1 MSSNPESSP
10 HPLIL
15 THPPPLNPV
24 WETHIPHLPAPS
36 TSTSPDV
43 RKSVYSQNCINRN
56 TSLLRT
62 SLTHLTQN
70 LLITS
75 SSIPSPSGHEIPTR
89 LYTPTSATDSA
100 SVPSS
105 DSQPLIIYFH
115 GGGLYVGDLDSE
127 DLTCRQLSLS
137 LSLPLLSIS
146 YRLLPSFTADDAVS
160 DALSTFTHLCTK
172 FPSRKFVLVG
182 SSSGGQLAA
191 TVALTFL
198 KKRDGIERE
207 EGKRILGVILRC
219 PVTCDATNNGTSIPE
234 EWKSIHTSMKEEFYT
249 GILNKPAVT
258 RENRVM
264 RYQMPLEMLAEMPKL
279 TEASKP
285 VESDQEDINTK
296 WFIQLCTNDIYYS
309 DGVCLAL
316 GLKERGHSVKIRV
329 EFGWPHTFWLKGMVL
344 EEAQKTEMELVK
356 GAKCVLDG
364 PGASDTKELQ
374 GQKDW
379 VEWSEKANL

>member
-1 MSSNPESSP
+1 MSSNPDSDF

-15 THPPPLNPV
+15 THPPPLNPA

-43 RKSVYSQNCINRN
+43 RKSVYSQNCINQN

-62 SLTHLTQN
+62 SLIHLTQN

-75 SSIPSPSGHEIPTR
+75 SSIPSPFGHEIPTR
-89 LYTPTSATDSA
+89 LYTPTSASNSA
-100 SVPSS
+100 SVPNS

-146 YRLLPSFTADDAVS
+146 YRLLPTFTADDAVS
-160 DALSTFTHLCTK
+160 DALSAFTHLCTE

-198 KKRDGIERE
+198 QKGDGIERE
-207 EGKRILGVILRC
+207 EEKRILGVILRC
-219 PVTCDATNNGTSIPE
+219 PVTCDATDNGTSIPE
-234 EWKSIHTSMKEEFYT
+234 EWKSIHKSMKEEFYT
-249 GILNKPAVT
+249 GILNKPAVM
-258 RENRVM
+258 RENRVKG
-264 RYQMPLEMLAEMPKL
+264 YKMPLEMLAEMPKL
-279 TEASKP
+279 TEASRP
-285 VESDQEDINTK
+285 VGSDQKDINTK

-356 GAKCVLDG
+356 GANWVLDR
-364 PGASDTKELQ
+364 PGEADTKELQ

-379 VEWSEKANL
+379 VEWSEEANL

>member
-1 MSSNPESSP
+1 MSSNPNSSS

-15 THPPPLNPV
+15 AHPPPLNPA
-24 WETHIPHLPAPS
+24 WESHIPYLPAPS
-36 TSTSPDV
+36 TSTSPEV
-43 RKSVYSQNCINRN
+43 RKSVYSQNCINQN

-62 SLTHLTQN
+62 SLVHLTQN
-70 LLITS
+70 LVITS

-89 LYTPTSATDSA
+89 LYTPTSATNSA
-100 SVPSS
+100 SGPNS

-146 YRLLPSFTADDAVS
+146 YRLLPSFTADDALS
-160 DALSTFTHLCTK
+160 DALSSFTYICTE
-172 FPSRKFVLVG
+172 FPSRNFVLVG

-198 KKRDGIERE
+198 QEGRSARKEER
-207 EGKRILGVILRC
+207 RILGVILRC
-219 PVTCDATNNGTSIPE
+219 PVTCDATDNGASIPE
-234 EWKSIHTSMKEEFYT
+234 EWKNIHTSMKEEFYT
-249 GILNKPAVT
+249 EILNKPAVT
-258 RENRVM
+258 RENRVKG
-264 RYQMPLEMLAEMPKL
+264 YKMPLELLAEMPKL
-279 TEASKP
+279 TEASNT
-285 VESDQEDINTK
+285 VGSDQEDINTK

-316 GLKERGHSVKIRV
+316 GLKERGYGVKIRV

-344 EEAQKTEMELVK
+344 EEAQRTEMELVK
-356 GAKCVLDG
+356 GAKWALDR
-364 PGASDTKELQ
+364 PGKTDTEELQ
-374 GQKDW
+374 GQENW
-379 VEWSEKANL
+379 VEWSEEANL

>member
-1 MSSNPESSP
+1 MSSNPDPSS

-15 THPPPLNPV
+15 THPPPLNPA
-24 WETHIPHLPAPS
+24 WESHIPHLPAPS

-43 RKSVYSQNCINRN
+43 RRSVYSQNCINQN

-62 SLTHLTQN
+62 SLVHLTQN

-75 SSIPSPSGHEIPTR
+75 ASIPSPSGHEIPTR
-89 LYTPTSATDSA
+89 LYTPTSTTNSA
-100 SVPSS
+100 SVPNS

-146 YRLLPSFTADDAVS
+146 YRLLPAFTADDAVS
-160 DALSTFTHLCTK
+160 DALSTFTHLCTQ

-191 TVALTFL
+191 TVALTFIQ
-198 KKRDGIERE
+198 KGDGIEKE

-219 PVTCDATNNGTSIPE
+219 PVACDATDNGTSIPE
-234 EWKSIHTSMKEEFYT
+234 EWKSIHTSMNEEFYT

-258 RENRVM
+258 RENRVKG
-264 RYQMPLEMLAEMPKL
+264 YKMPLELLAEMPKL
-279 TEASKP
+279 TKTPEP
-285 VESDQEDINTK
+285 VGSGQEDVNTK

-316 GLKERGHSVKIRV
+316 GLKGRGHSVKIRV

-344 EEAQKTEMELVK
+344 EEAQKTEKELIK
-356 GAKCVLDG
+356 GAKWVLDR
-364 PGASDTKELQ
+364 PGGAEPKEVQ
-374 GQKDW
+374 GQKFW
-379 VEWSEKANL
+379 VEWSEEANL

>member
-1 MSSNPESSP
+1 MSSIPDSSS

-15 THPPPLNPV
+15 THPPPLNRV
-24 WETHIPHLPAPS
+24 WESHIPHLPAPS

-43 RKSVYSQNCINRN
+43 RKSVYSKNCINQN

-62 SLTHLTQN
+62 SLIHLAQN
-70 LLITS
+70 LVITS

-89 LYTPTSATDSA
+89 LYTPTSATNSA
-100 SVPSS
+100 SAPNS
-105 DSQPLIIYFH
+105 DSQALIIYFH

-146 YRLLPSFTADDAVS
+146 YRLLPSFTADDSVS
-160 DALSTFTHLCTK
+160 DALSAFTYLCTK

-191 TVALTFL
+191 TIALTYL
-198 KKRDGIERE
+198 QEESRNDRKERR
-207 EGKRILGVILRC
+207 RILGVILRC
-219 PVTCDATNNGTSIPE
+219 PVTCDATDNGASIPE
-234 EWKSIHTSMKEEFYT
+234 EWKTIHTSMREEFYT

-258 RENRVM
+258 RENRVKG
-264 RYQMPLEMLAEMPKL
+264 YKMPLETLTEMPKL
-279 TEASKP
+279 NEASKP
-285 VESDQEDINTK
+285 VGSDQEDINTK

-316 GLKERGHSVKIRV
+316 GLKERGYGVKIRV

-344 EEAQKTEMELVK
+344 NEAQRTEMELVK
-356 GAKCVLDG
+356 GAKWALDR
-364 PGASDTKELQ
+364 PGEAGTKELQ
-374 GQKDW
+374 KEENW
-379 VEWSEKANL
+379 VEWSEEAKL